1 MDASDSITENIRVPE
16 VDAALILS
24 PGNSDGLSEQTLD
37 AADTIM
43 QDTYFSTPIPSPAT
57 PYLQTPLF
65 NDQQYQPPTSFDG
78 VPSYGKKQKQRM
90 IFDPSSATSSLDS
103 LFSEPQIPSPMP
115 RRCSQSGQS
124 PRSMDLILPVSEFNA
139 RTPAQSSPGIET
151 FDYQPAM
158 LIDPLLGEDIEDI
171 VRQPPER
178 SLLSPDMWMSRPL
191 FSYHPPRDLR
201 LYHQPFLHPN
211 SSEMLMLRFDKQTC
225 GILSVKDGPT
235 ENPWRTLIW
244 PLARDSPALYHAI
257 ASMTAFHT
265 SGSLPALR
273 LDGVEHMRRSIS
285 ALASNIAGMRTDT
298 ALATTLALAFSESW
312 DQHIST
318 GIEHLRGA
326 RALVRQ
332 ALARH
337 YRHGLAGE
345 DLARLKFLCNTW
357 LYMDVL
363 SRLTSPADDDPT
375 DFGGILDPLSDPRSP
390 DAVEVDPLMACA
402 TTLFPLIGGAA
413 NLCRKVRT
421 VASNSIAIISAA
433 NELKSA
439 IEAWT
444 PPACFE
450 SPEDPSSEIHHG
462 LQTAE
467 AYRYATL
474 LHLHQA
480 VPEIPSLTSKQLAAK
495 TLVYLATV
503 PLGSRMVIVQIY
515 PLLAAGCEAEGEDR
529 VWVRERWEAMS
540 RRMWLGNVEKCMQVT
555 GEVWRR
561 RDWWVEREREGRGRG
576 RMGVARRRFEEEVG
590 VEAARR
596 MRGAVGRSE
605 APPPQRG
612 MGRRKSADAPVT
624 EMLDPEM
631 TVRGGLHWA
640 GVMTD
645 WAWEGETPASSLL

>member
-1 MDASDSITENIRVPE
+1 
-16 VDAALILS
+16 
-24 PGNSDGLSEQTLD
+24 
-37 AADTIM
+37 
-43 QDTYFSTPIPSPAT
+43 
-57 PYLQTPLF
+57 
-65 NDQQYQPPTSFDG
+65 
-78 VPSYGKKQKQRM
+78 
-90 IFDPSSATSSLDS
+90 
-103 LFSEPQIPSPMP
+103 
-115 RRCSQSGQS
+115 
-124 PRSMDLILPVSEFNA
+124 MDLLLPVSEFSA
-139 RTPAQSSPGIET
+139 RTPTQSSPGIET

-158 LIDPLLGEDIEDI
+158 LTDPLLGDDIEEI
-171 VRQPPER
+171 VQQTPEP
-178 SLLSPDMWMSRPL
+178 SMLSPDTWMSDMWMSQPF
-191 FSYHPPRDLR
+191 FSYHPPRDLK

-332 ALARH
+332 ALASH
-337 YRHGLAGE
+337 QRHGLAGD
-345 DLARLKFLCNTW
+345 DLARLRFLCNTW

-363 SRLTSPADDDPT
+363 SRLTSAGDDDT
-375 DFGGILDPLSDPRSP
+375 TAFGGLLDPLSDRLSP
-390 DAVEVDPLMACA
+390 GAVEVDPLMACA
-402 TTLFPLIGGAA
+402 STLFPLIGGAA
-413 NLCRKVRT
+413 NLCRKVRA
-421 VASNSIAIISAA
+421 VGSNSIALISAA

-444 PPACFE
+444 PAPCFE
-450 SPEDPSSEIHHG
+450 SPEDPSSEIQHG

-474 LHLHQA
+474 LQLHQA
-480 VPEIPSLTSKQLAAK
+480 VPEIPSLTSRQLAAK

-503 PLGSRMVIVQIY
+503 PLGSRMVVVQIY

-540 RRMWLGNVEKCMQVT
+540 RRMWIGNVEKCMQVT

-561 RDWWVEREREGRGRG
+561 RDWSMEREREREREGRGRG
-576 RMGVARRRFEEEVG
+576 RSRVAK
-590 VEAARR
+590 
-596 MRGAVGRSE
+596 RGFDDE
-605 APPPQRG
+605 QG
-612 MGRRKSADAPVT
+612 MGRGKSADAPVT

-640 GVMTD
+640 GVMAD
-645 WAWEGETPASSLL
+645 WSWEGETASALLRVECVCADVSSVTWIKGSLWESSAGLYRLGNGVHGWSKRAGLGWSWRDGGE